1 MNAFGRSVRRS
12 RRMVIAVSVISCQWR
27 LAFRSPEAENYWR
40 IENTG
45 SNLAIGQSGF
55 PVGPGLFP
63 IGDS

>member
-1 MNAFGRSVRRS
+1 
-12 RRMVIAVSVISCQWR
+12 MVIASVSDQLPVEISLS
-27 LAFRSPEAENYWR
+27 LARGENYWR
-40 IENTG
+40 KENTG